1 MNKKKYE
8 APVVKRVKLEIKS
21 TILSECFS
29 SMIVDPNIGL
39 PCKLNPDCSY
49 EPPI

>member
-29 SMIVDPNIGL
+29 SLIIDPAEDL
-39 PCKLNPDCSY
+39 PCKFNPECSY
-49 EPPI
+49 ESPM

>member
-29 SMIVDPNIGL
+29 SMILDPSGFEL
-39 PCKLNPDCSY
+39 ACKANGICAMG
-49 EPPI
+49 

>member
-21 TILSECFS
+21 SILSVCFS
-29 SMIVDPNIGL
+29 SMIIDPA
-39 PCKLNPDCSY
+39 PDCRIPGVCAAP
-49 EPPI
+49 EI

>member
-8 APVVKRVKLEIKS
+8 APEVKRVKLEIKS

-29 SMIVDPNIGL
+29 SMILDPYGFDDA
-39 PCKLNPDCSY
+39 CKFNYICAM
-49 EPPI
+49 

>member
-8 APVVKRVKLEIKS
+8 APVLKRVKLEIKS

-29 SMIVDPNIGL
+29 SMITDPSGFENA
-39 PCKLNPDCSY
+39 CKLNGLCAMG
-49 EPPI
+49 